1 VSFVSNDVI
10 ANDVIIAD
18 NDHIIRG
25 ILRSTLER
33 CGFNVLPTTDGLE
46 ALDYATRTVARLVIL
61 DFRMDKLDGLA
72 ACSQIRRLPGY
83 ADVPIAILSAFGDK
97 GTRAAAQRAGATT
110 FFAKPFTTGDLLR
123 GIALLLGS
131 PPSDG
136 DRASGAPEPVAVV
149 WKRRQE
155 PTPLY
160 GEPEELS
167 EGRRLLSICRR

>member
-1 VSFVSNDVI
+1 VSNAVS

-18 NDHIIRG
+18 NDYIIRG

-46 ALDYATRTVARLVIL
+46 AVDLATRTIARLVIL
-61 DFRMDKLDGLA
+61 DFRMAKLDGVA
-72 ACSQIRRLPGY
+72 ACAQIRQLAGY

-97 GTRAAAQRAGATT
+97 GTRAAAQRAGATA

-123 GIALLLGS
+123 DIALLLSS
-131 PPSDG
+131 PPADG
-136 DRASGAPEPVAVV
+136 GALADPAEPMALV
-149 WKRRQE
+149 WKRQQE

-167 EGRRLLSICRR
+167 EGRRLLNICRR